1 MFTLWVRQENPFS
14 RSMRARKALT
24 VQVFFAEQAHETGLN
39 MWNSAILAYRRAA
52 DRRWECA

>member
-24 VQVFFAEQAHETGLN
+24 VQVFSRNKRMKQA
-39 MWNSAILAYRRAA
+39 
-52 DRRWECA
+52 

>member
-24 VQVFFAEQAHETGLN
+24 VQGFSRNKRMKQA
-39 MWNSAILAYRRAA
+39 
-52 DRRWECA
+52 